1 MPSDETIRRLQR
13 AVKAFCIAT
22 AFLTATAII
31 VILEEAAPRIALEL
45 AAR

>member
-1 MPSDETIRRLQR
+1 MPSEETIRRLQR
-13 AVKAFCIAT
+13 AVTAFCIAA
-22 AFLTATAII
+22 AFLGATAII

>member
-1 MPSDETIRRLQR
+1 MPSEKTIRRLQR
-13 AVKAFCIAT
+13 AVDAFCIAA
-22 AFLTATAII
+22 AFLGAAAII

>member
-1 MPSDETIRRLQR
+1 MPSRRTIRRLQR
-13 AVKAFCIAT
+13 AVDAFCIAT
-22 AFLTATAII
+22 ASLTAIAII

>member
-1 MPSDETIRRLQR
+1 MPSEETIRRLQR
-13 AVKAFCIAT
+13 AVTAFCIAA

>member
-13 AVKAFCIAT
+13 AVSAFCIAA

-31 VILEEAAPRIALEL
+31 AILEEAAPRIAVEM
-45 AAR
+45 AAQ